1 MRYSEMKALEQRRA
15 ARRGHA
21 PLSSGA
27 AGNRLPWWMFLVIG
41 LVLLALAAC
50 SSPVYRDTTV
60 TMQTNGPVNI
70 DRYQGLWYEIARFP
84 NSFEEGCVGVTAD
97 YALNTDGSVKVLN
110 TCRKGALDGPVETA
124 EGVATKQRDE
134 GDRLDVTF
142 VPWLPF
148 ARGDYWILDLDA
160 DYQVVVVGNPA
171 GTTGWVLARTP
182 AIPEARLEQAYEV
195 LRRNG
200 YDTSRIS
207 LVPQGS

>member
-21 PLSSGA
+21 PLSPGA
-27 AGNRLPWWMFLVIG
+27 AGNRMPWWMFLVIG
-41 LVLLALAAC
+41 LVLLLLAAC

-84 NSFEEGCVGVTAD
+84 NRFEEGCVGVTAE
-97 YALNTDGSVKVLN
+97 YSRNPDGTIKVVN
-110 TCRKGALDGPVETA
+110 TCREGTLDGPVDVVEGIATA
-124 EGVATKQRDE
+124 ALPEA
-134 GDRLDVTF
+134 DRLEVSF

-148 ARGDYWILDLDA
+148 AKGDYWILFT
-160 DYQVVVVGNPA
+160 DYEVAVVGTPS
-171 GTTGWVLARTP
+171 GSVGWVLARTP
-182 AIPEARLEQAYEV
+182 TLPPERLEAAYDV

-200 YDTSRIS
+200 YDLSRIT
-207 LVPQGS
+207 LTLQPPA